1 MRQNSSVPDHIATLA
16 TLLLIGGIL
25 AGTALGFAA
34 SWAWARSQRLEDGAR
49 MGVAVGLLVFG
60 LAMAWVANEMWAVT
74 RLRSGHIEVQG
85 RLVGFEAEKL
95 RESRSGRKLMTRAP
109 VVRFTLADGTAHQII
124 GLGGSLQRR
133 EPGSIVPVHVDPRD
147 PASALIGDFQ
157 NLYSALGLFALFAAV
172 SLLTAVHSG
181 LTALHNLD
189 DTSATSPRRRPPRGP
204 SLGSKAKA
212 AKLAQAARATQTLD
226 PVRDP
231 DSQDWRENPAVQ
243 RWRTVLRR
251 MAMATAL
258 LSIGSI
264 FFTADVVFLGRA
276 FAITG
281 AGLATVVALGGAAS
295 LLQPGTRIGLS
306 LFGTLIALLAVGG
319 FAAWL
324 WLLTG
329 I

>member
-1 MRQNSSVPDHIATLA
+1 MRPVPDHIASLA

-25 AGTALGFAA
+25 AGTGLGFAA

-60 LAMAWVANEMWAVT
+60 LAMAWVSNEMWAVT

-95 RESRSGRKLMTRAP
+95 RETRGGRKLMTRAP
-109 VVRFTLADGTAHQII
+109 VVRFTLADGTAHQFV

-133 EPGSIVPVHVDPRD
+133 EPGSVVPVHVDPRD
-147 PASALIGDFQ
+147 PSTALIGDFQ
-157 NLYSALGLFALFAAV
+157 NLYSALGLFVLFASV
-172 SLLTAVHSG
+172 SLLAALHSG
-181 LTALHNLD
+181 LTALLHPD
-189 DTSATSPRRRPPRGP
+189 GSGTGPTAPRPRPPRGHD
-204 SLGSKAKA
+204 AKA
-212 AKLAQAARATQTLD
+212 ARQALAAAAMQGPAARAYAD
-226 PVRDP
+226 AA
-231 DSQDWRENPAVQ
+231 DWRTGPAAQ

-264 FFTADVVFLGRA
+264 FFTAGVLFVGRA
-276 FAITG
+276 FAITAG
-281 AGLATVVALGGAAS
+281 GLAAAVALGGAAS
-295 LLQPGTRIGLS
+295 LLAPGTLPGLS
-306 LFGTLIALLAVGG
+306 LFGTLIAVWAVGG

>member
-1 MRQNSSVPDHIATLA
+1 MPQARPGLPQNAAVPDHIATLA

-34 SWAWARSQRLEDGAR
+34 SWAWARAWRMEGGAH

-60 LAMAWVANEMWAVT
+60 LAMAWVAREMWAVT
-74 RLRSGHIEVQG
+74 QLRSGHIEVQG

-95 RESRSGRKLMTRAP
+95 RETRSGRKLMTRAP
-109 VVRFTLADGTAHQII
+109 VVRFTLPDGSAHQLV

-133 EPGSIVPVHVDPRD
+133 EPGSVVPVHVNPQD

-157 NLYSALGLFALFAAV
+157 NLYSALGLFVLFGSVAL
-172 SLLTAVHSG
+172 
-181 LTALHNLD
+181 LTALHSALTAWINLGVPAPY
-189 DTSATSPRRRPPRGP
+189 TQRPRRGP
-204 SLGSKAKA
+204 DKRAKGSSASGF
-212 AKLAQAARATQTLD
+212 QA
-226 PVRDP
+226 
-231 DSQDWRENPAVQ
+231 WRESPGAQ

-251 MAMATAL
+251 MAMAAAL
-258 LSIGSI
+258 ASVVSI
-264 FFTADVVFLGRA
+264 FFTAGVVFVGRA

-281 AGLATVVALGGAAS
+281 AGLAAAVGLGGAAS
-295 LLQPGTRIGLS
+295 LLDPASRPGLS
-306 LFGTLIALLAVGG
+306 LFGTLIAVWAVGG

-329 I
+329 Y